1 MLPLILSQKLHSLR
15 ATSGYHYLVSGTIS
29 PPYRGTFQLSLTVL
43 LRYRSWEVFRIRSYC
58 LPHSDPISNGPY
70 SRKKDQRPLYAWKD
84 PHSTGLR
91 DYHPL
96 RFQIIPDEIQPAM
109 QKDPKSSLYT
119 TFPHMLPR
127 GIRFVLCRFR
137 SPLLT
142 TSQYCFLFLHLLR
155 CFNSVGSQSSTE

>member
-70 SRKKDQRPLYAWKD
+70 SRKKDTNASNTWKN
-84 PHSTGLR
+84 PSTHDLR

-96 RFQIIPDEIQPAM
+96 RFNTIPDEIQPQTTM
-109 QKDPKSSLYT
+109 DSKLRLYT

>member
-70 SRKKDQRPLYAWKD
+70 SRKKNSNKKIRSYFFITQKKNPLTKWF
-84 PHSTGLR
+84 TGLS
-91 DYHPL
+91 PSTV
-96 RFQIIPDEIQPAM
+96 Q
-109 QKDPKSSLYT
+109 T
-119 TFPHMLPR
+119 TFQMKFNQKESKDHKNLR
-127 GIRFVLCRFR
+127 
-137 SPLLT
+137 LT
-142 TSQYCFLFLHLLR
+142 TPHLPTCYHAGFSLFYVVFAR
-155 CFNSVGSQSSTE
+155 RY